1 MSSRYFKIQQPHPLL
16 SLAYLPFPPY
26 STRQCQSIH
35 IVNASDCTIAAHRAV
50 SGPVHVT
57 NCHGTTVSTACR
69 QLRIHDCTAVTF
81 RVWVKS
87 GPIIENCTKMVFRGD
102 PIDVRRDEDAVGDGG
117 NSGGADPSGGVCHWD
132 QAANMYHDVKDFCWL
147 RTGVPSPNFT
157 VVQRDDGSVAGG
169 EECGAAGEKE
179 AGEEV
184 ANYLNNS
191 SPPSDLITDDAN
203 DADDGTDGGSSSSD
217 EDEL

>member
-1 MSSRYFKIQQPHPLL
+1 
-16 SLAYLPFPPY
+16 
-26 STRQCQSIH
+26 
-35 IVNASDCTIAAHRAV
+35 
-50 SGPVHVT
+50 
-57 NCHGTTVSTACR
+57 
-69 QLRIHDCTAVTF
+69 
-81 RVWVKS
+81 
-87 GPIIENCTKMVFRGD
+87 
-102 PIDVRRDEDAVGDGG
+102 
-117 NSGGADPSGGVCHWD
+117 
-132 QAANMYHDVKDFCWL
+132 MYHDVKDFCWL